1 MAFNRVLNA
10 VANVM
15 AIASG
20 STQGTSY
27 AVTTG
32 NPILVDC
39 AWHLWM
45 HLAFSVCVVDF
56 IVMYKKKFLGILF
69 GFMITILRVKIRRK
83 TAMAEIN
90 NIQDIR
96 NVR

>member
-56 IVMYKKKFLGILF
+56 IVMYKKKIPGNSFW
-69 GFMITILRVKIRRK
+69 VHDY
-83 TAMAEIN
+83 
-90 NIQDIR
+90 NIASKNPQKNSNGRDK
-96 NVR
+96 